1 MTLARSSLINL
12 ANTPYYHLV
21 SRCVRR
27 AYLCGSDSVSGQ
39 SFEHRRGW
47 IINEINTLLRLFTLH
62 ISAYSIMQNHY
73 HLVVCIDKPA
83 ALALSD
89 KQVAL
94 QWQQRFNLP
103 VIVQHWLNDQPL
115 SNPEQR
121 LVKQFIR
128 RWRARLYDISWFMR
142 CLNES
147 IARRANLEDKC
158 KGRFWEGRFKSQA
171 LLDDKALLQCMAY
184 VDLNPVRAGLART
197 PETSRYTAIRQR
209 IFNHQGQPLPKP
221 AIALMPMGGKDTGGP
236 APSIPFKFE
245 DYLNLVDWS
254 GRAGREDLG
263 PPSDTCTI
271 PGWCHRLLAWPGSRR
286 ADCRGIS
293 SRTGLSCRTPAPGG
307 WAEATCRRGRKPFRT
322 GHWHRNSPVQ
332 PYHPRYSRRCWR
344 PGASR

>member
-12 ANTPYYHLV
+12 ADTPYYHLV

-62 ISAYSIMQNHY
+62 ISAYSIMENHY

-89 KQVAL
+89 RQVAL

-103 VIVQHWLNDQPL
+103 VMVQRWLDDQPL
-115 SNPEQR
+115 SNSEQR
-121 LVKQFIR
+121 LVKQFIK

-184 VDLNPVRAGLART
+184 VDLNPIRAALART

-209 IFNHQGQPLPKP
+209 IIAHQGQPLPKP
-221 AIALMPMGGKDTGGP
+221 AIALMPMGGMDTTGP

-254 GRAGREDLG
+254 GRAVRED
-263 PPSDTCTI
+263 
-271 PGWCHRLLAWPGSRR
+271 
-286 ADCRGIS
+286 
-293 SRTGLSCRTPAPGG
+293 
-307 WAEATCRRGRKPFRT
+307 K
-322 GHWHRNSPVQ
+322 
-332 PYHPRYSRRCWR
+332 
-344 PGASR
+344 PGAIADDIPPILKRLQINPSQWINHTARSHHRFYRVIGTSKRIRELVTKLKQRSLFGIKANAEVFG

>member
-254 GRAGREDLG
+254 GRAGRED
-263 PPSDTCTI
+263 
-271 PGWCHRLLAWPGSRR
+271 
-286 ADCRGIS
+286 
-293 SRTGLSCRTPAPGG
+293 
-307 WAEATCRRGRKPFRT
+307 K
-322 GHWHRNSPVQ
+322 
-332 PYHPRYSRRCWR
+332 
-344 PGASR
+344 PGAIAYDIPPILERLQINPNQWINHTARSHRRFYRVIGTSKRIRELVTKLKQRSLFGIKANAEVFG